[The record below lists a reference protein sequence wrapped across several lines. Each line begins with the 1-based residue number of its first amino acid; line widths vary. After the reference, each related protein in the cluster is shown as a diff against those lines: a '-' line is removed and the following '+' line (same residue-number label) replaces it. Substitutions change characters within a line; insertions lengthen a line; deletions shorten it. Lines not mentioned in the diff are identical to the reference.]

1 MEFIEKRALSE
12 KQKQQI
18 LDLWNRE
25 YPNALSLP
33 DIRSFEKYLRSLAD
47 KHHLLL
53 LDDEKNIKGWLVYF
67 IRDGAQCFAML
78 LNPDQQGKGLGSRL
92 LTLAKERTAE
102 LHGWVIDN
110 DNEPKHNGEKYR
122 SPIGFYEKNG
132 FDILHDHR
140 EVKNGIKGIRVSW
153 KSP

>member
-1 MEFIEKRALSE
+1 MKFIEKKSLTG

-25 YPNALSLP
+25 YPKDLSLP
-33 DIRSFEKYLRSLAD
+33 DVKAFEKYLRSLSG

-53 LDDEKNIKGWLVYF
+53 LDDEMNVKGWLVYF
-67 IRDGAQCFAML
+67 IRNGAQCFAML

-92 LTLAKERTAE
+92 LTFAKERTTE
-102 LHGWVIDN
+102 LHGWVIDH
-110 DNEPKHNGEKYR
+110 DDEPKHNGEKYR

-132 FDILHDHR
+132 FDILHETR
-140 EVKNGIKGIRVSW
+140 EIKNGINGIRVTW
-153 KSP
+153 KP